1 MILASLHGRLG
12 QDPKPLTTRKGK
24 PMTVGSL
31 AVDVTPYG
39 HDGDPVTEW
48 INVTTFGAVADDLAR
63 HARGDV
69 IGVMGKLTRRAWTD
83 RDGVERQSWTLL
95 AEQIVSARNVRSKA
109 KATHADDG
117 APFDEPLPE
126 ST

>member
-12 QDPKPLTTRKGK
+12 QDPKALTTKKGK

-48 INVTTFGAVADDLAR
+48 INLTAFGTVADDLAR
-63 HARGDV
+63 HEQGDML
-69 IGVMGKLTRRAWTD
+69 GVMGRLTRRTWTD
-83 RDGVERQSWTLL
+83 RDSNERQSWTLL
-95 AEQIVSARNVRSKA
+95 AEQVVSARNVRSRAKPKA
-109 KATHADDG
+109 HNADD
-117 APFDEPLPE
+117 ATPFDDPLP
-126 ST
+126 